1 MSPYHR
7 HCFCFSFAGCPCK
20 NFIFSHGH
28 LYFSEE
34 HPYFTTDITIFQ
46 SIFYKLVIIYF
57 LFVYVWNTLPHIV
70 HKAAIFVRIYP
81 VPCKHFSGQRLS
93 PAEMRFS
100 FTHPDVYLT
109 GIHPCC
115 PTISPGWGCI
125 FPPFLKRSLP
135 RYLPY
140 KVEGPAARRMQAA
153 DPFAID
159 TVFFRAVLAQVPVRR
174 LYSIGGVHSPPEPL
188 PELPPEPPESP
199 PLGAATIGVVRTVS
213 AAT

>member
-34 HPYFTTDITIFQ
+34 HSYFTTDITIFQ

-100 FTHPDVYLT
+100 FTYPDVYLT

-115 PTISPGWGCI
+115 PTIFPGWGCI

-159 TVFFRAVLAQVPVRR
+159 TVSSGPSLPRCPSGGFTALAASIRR
-174 LYSIGGVHSPPEPL
+174 RNRCRNCHRNRRRCRRNRRSPL
-188 PELPPEPPESP
+188 RW
-199 PLGAATIGVVRTVS
+199 AQQR
-213 AAT
+213 

>member
-1 MSPYHR
+1 MLSLCRMPLKKFH
-7 HCFCFSFAGCPCK
+7 
-20 NFIFSHGH
+20 FSHGH
-28 LYFSEE
+28 LCFSEE

-81 VPCKHFSGQRLS
+81 VSCKHFSGLRLS
-93 PAEMRFS
+93 PVEKRFS

-125 FPPFLKRSLP
+125 LHIWTSPTQANAAAGIIPGCGTEIFTSLSAG
-135 RYLPY
+135 LP
-140 KVEGPAARRMQAA
+140 G
-153 DPFAID
+153 
-159 TVFFRAVLAQVPVRR
+159 
-174 LYSIGGVHSPPEPL
+174 
-188 PELPPEPPESP
+188 
-199 PLGAATIGVVRTVS
+199 
-213 AAT
+213 

>member
-93 PAEMRFS
+93 PAEMRFP

-115 PTISPGWGCI
+115 PTIFPGWGCI
-125 FPPFLKRSLP
+125 LHIWTSPTQANAAAGIIPGCGTEIFTSLSAG
-135 RYLPY
+135 LP
-140 KVEGPAARRMQAA
+140 G
-153 DPFAID
+153 
-159 TVFFRAVLAQVPVRR
+159 
-174 LYSIGGVHSPPEPL
+174 
-188 PELPPEPPESP
+188 
-199 PLGAATIGVVRTVS
+199 
-213 AAT
+213 

>member
-1 MSPYHR
+1 MPLKKFH
-7 HCFCFSFAGCPCK
+7 
-20 NFIFSHGH
+20 FSHGH
-28 LYFSEE
+28 LYFSEK
-34 HPYFTTDITIFQ
+34 HLYFTTDITIFQ

-115 PTISPGWGCI
+115 PTIFPGLGCI

-159 TVFFRAVLAQVPVRR
+159 TVSSGPSLPRCPSGGFTALAASIRR
-174 LYSIGGVHSPPEPL
+174 RNRCRNCHRNRRRCRRNRRSPL
-188 PELPPEPPESP
+188 RW
-199 PLGAATIGVVRTVS
+199 AQQR
-213 AAT
+213 